1 MLNPKDSFARIALL
15 AKRILMH
22 AYGHATKGT
31 IPDRIIAIHD
41 IHNAVEWLLVAIHDF
56 YAPQITLPIGFKDLF
71 DHANDLVKSHTGNS
85 LPLKKDIMRLTDAR
99 NNAQHRAYP
108 SSIEELQAH
117 ITISESFFRSALAA
131 MNIGMSYD
139 DLSLADL
146 LSDDFVVTQVDHDPV
161 YDENDNLVSVNK
173 IENTIKVA
181 HNFRQ
186 IESVANDLEVASHTV
201 SSLQDLLQLVEDSV
215 ASVVAKQVSPFGM
228 NRTRHLGGVSSVA
241 GLLSLGD
248 EIDKLFPLEI
258 KLPLTREGVIRRL
271 YVSVSIVL
279 LRMTVG
285 IDLSEWH
292 KFEWLES
299 NLKMEAHDQMPE
311 IVFTD
316 GKLDRETMRQMGV
329 PPEVLER
336 KIIHKDLST
345 QDIQWAISFAIDVLL
360 RYQSFINEQR
370 SLKRGVL

>member
-1 MLNPKDSFARIALL
+1 MSNPKDSFARIALL
-15 AKRILMH
+15 AKRILIH

-31 IPDRIIAIHD
+31 IPDRIIAVHD
-41 IHNAVEWLLVAIHDF
+41 IHNAVEWLLVAIRDF
-56 YAPQITLPIGFKDLF
+56 YVPSETLPSVFEKLF
-71 DHANDLVKSHTGNS
+71 DRSNELLKAHTGNL
-85 LPLKKDIMRLTDAR
+85 LPLKKDIMRLADAR

-108 SSIEELQAH
+108 PSMEELQAH

-131 MNIGMSYD
+131 MNIGVSYD

-146 LSDDFVVTQVDHDPV
+146 LSDDFVVTRVDYEPV
-161 YDENDNLVSVNK
+161 YDEGGDLVGGNK
-173 IENTIKVA
+173 IENIIKVA
-181 HNFRQ
+181 HNFRL

-241 GLLSLGD
+241 GLLSLSD

-258 KLPLTREGVIRRL
+258 ESPLTREGVIRRL
-271 YVSVSIVL
+271 YASVSIAL

-299 NLKMEAHDQMPE
+299 NLKMDAHDQMPGL
-311 IVFTD
+311 VFTV

-345 QDIQWAISFAIDVLL
+345 QDIQWALSFAVDVLL

-370 SLKRGVL
+370 TLKRGVL

>member
-1 MLNPKDSFARIALL
+1 
-15 AKRILMH
+15 
-22 AYGHATKGT
+22 
-31 IPDRIIAIHD
+31 
-41 IHNAVEWLLVAIHDF
+41 
-56 YAPQITLPIGFKDLF
+56 LF

-108 SSIEELQAH
+108 PSIEELQAH

-336 KIIHKDLST
+336 KIIHKDLSP
-345 QDIQWAISFAIDVLL
+345 QDIQWALSFAIDVLL